1 MKFHLTEE
9 IWKEGNMYV
18 AYCPELDISSCGEN
32 VQQAKQNLLETIL
45 INIEETK
52 KAGTFE
58 KFIEECGLEQ
68 NDDGIFS
75 VRKELIGFT
84 PIEVGV

>member
-1 MKFHLTEE
+1 MQQC
-9 IWKEGNMYV
+9 N
-18 AYCPELDISSCGEN
+18 N
-32 VQQAKQNLLETIL
+32 VPLNLI

-58 KFIEECGLEQ
+58 KFIDECGLEQ
-68 NDDGIFS
+68 SDEGTFG